1 MTDANPAATAD
12 QLVTRTEFDKAGIWL
27 PRMALEHLRQ
37 GLVFIEGK
45 TFTDCTLEGPAVVLM
60 GDGVEMDGCHMGT
73 ASDPAMLLL
82 RPVGK
87 TVNGVIGFKNC
98 KFIRCRFAQIGFV
111 GDDRFIEE
119 FQKNLGAGR
128 PAKDAQGSAQ

>member
-1 MTDANPAATAD
+1 MTDANPAPSPD
-12 QLVTRTEFDKAGIWL
+12 QLVTRTEFDKASIWL

-37 GLVFIEGK
+37 GLVFIENK
-45 TFTDCTLEGPAVVLM
+45 TFTDCIIEGPAVVLM
-60 GDGVEMDGCHMGT
+60 GDGVEMDGCHMGV

-87 TVNGVIGFKNC
+87 TVNGVIGFKTC

-119 FQKNLGAGR
+119 FQQNLANGR
-128 PAKDAQGSAQ
+128 PAKTDSAQ

>member
-1 MTDANPAATAD
+1 MTDVKPEPTPD
-12 QLVTRTEFDKAGIWL
+12 LLVSLDAFDKATIWL

-37 GLVFIEGK
+37 GRVFIENK
-45 TFTDCTLEGPAVVLM
+45 TFTDCVIEGPAVVLM
-60 GDGVEMDGCHMGT
+60 GDGVAMDGCHMGV

-98 KFIRCRFAQIGFV
+98 KFVRCRFAQIGFV

-119 FQKNLGAGR
+119 FQQNLANGR
-128 PAKDAQGSAQ
+128 PAKGDQ

>member
-1 MTDANPAATAD
+1 MTDALPEATAD
-12 QLVTRTEFDKAGIWL
+12 QLVSRTEFDKATIWL

-37 GLVFIEGK
+37 GRVFIENK
-45 TFTDCTLEGPAVVLM
+45 TFTDCVIEGPAVVLM
-60 GDGVEMDGCHMGT
+60 GDGVAMDGCHMGV

-98 KFIRCRFAQIGFV
+98 RFIRCRFAQIGFV

-119 FQKNLGAGR
+119 FQQNLANGR
-128 PAKDAQGSAQ
+128 PPKDAQ

>member
-1 MTDANPAATAD
+1 MTDAAAPTAD
-12 QLVTRTEFDKAGIWL
+12 QLVTRTEFEKASIWL

-37 GLVFIEGK
+37 GLVFIENK
-45 TFTDCTLEGPAVVLM
+45 TFTDCIIEGPAVILP
-60 GDGVEMDGCHMGT
+60 GDNVAFDGCHMGT

-111 GDDRFIEE
+111 GTDQFIEE
-119 FQKNLGAGR
+119 FQQNLANGR
-128 PAKDAQGSAQ
+128 PAKDAQ

>member
-1 MTDANPAATAD
+1 MTDARPEATPD
-12 QLVTRTEFDKAGIWL
+12 LLVSMTEFDKATIWL
-27 PRMALEHLRQ
+27 PRMALEHMRQ
-37 GLVFIEGK
+37 GLIFIENK
-45 TFTDCTLEGPAVVLM
+45 TFTDCIIEGPAVILP
-60 GDGVEMDGCHMGT
+60 GDNVGFDGCHMGV

-119 FQKNLGAGR
+119 FQQTLANGR
-128 PAKDAQGSAQ
+128 PPKDAQ

>member
-1 MTDANPAATAD
+1 MTDATPAATAD
-12 QLVTRTEFDKAGIWL
+12 QLVTRTEFEKAAIWL

-37 GLVFIEGK
+37 GLVFIENK

-60 GDGVEMDGCHMGT
+60 GDGVTMDGCHMG
-73 ASDPAMLLL
+73 AVSDPAMLLL

-98 KFIRCRFAQIGFV
+98 KFIRCRFAQVGFV

-119 FQKNLGAGR
+119 FQQNLANGR
-128 PAKDAQGSAQ
+128 PAQTDAAQ